1 MKINT
6 NVNRFVRFIP
16 QLSACMAKRCTFY
29 MLQILLQVKTSTKW
43 RNALQYKHSL
53 HITAAFFNYENIKMS
68 FTGDARG
75 PIFLEEASTLY

>member
-1 MKINT
+1 
-6 NVNRFVRFIP
+6 
-16 QLSACMAKRCTFY
+16 
-29 MLQILLQVKTSTKW
+29 MLQISLQVKTSTKW